1 MRIVEVVG
9 DEKIEYIKDL
19 LVYLRMKNQKKVS
32 TKSVLSELKKMGVV
46 TNYEDLSP
54 LIDHLDFI
62 EDINDEYITFT
73 DTVEKSVSSEE
84 KIELD
89 KDTVKSMADR
99 ARRRR
104 ER

>member
-73 DTVEKSVSSEE
+73 DTVEKSVSSDE
-84 KIELD
+84 KIDLD

>member
-1 MRIVEVVG
+1 MRIVEVIG

-84 KIELD
+84 KIDLD